1 MDRPAIPVPP
11 HKGGCLCGAVRYR
24 LDGSP
29 LAVNACHCAD
39 CKMLSGSM
47 HALMILAASADF
59 ARECGAVDRY
69 RKRAASGREIDL
81 LRCST
86 CGVRLWHE
94 PLSSPQFVFILA
106 GTLDDPSW
114 AVPAS
119 HIWAEEAAPSVVFED
134 DALVIEGQPADRQT
148 LMEAFAKAYGKA
160 HL

>member
-1 MDRPAIPVPP
+1 
-11 HKGGCLCGAVRYR
+11 
-24 LDGSP
+24 
-29 LAVNACHCAD
+29 
-39 CKMLSGSM
+39 
-47 HALMILAASADF
+47 
-59 ARECGAVDRY
+59 
-69 RKRAASGREIDL
+69 
-81 LRCST
+81 
-86 CGVRLWHE
+86 
-94 PLSSPQFVFILA
+94 LSSPQFVFILA